1 MARGRKDWHKPRI
14 EALPPYAINVDT
26 LARWLI
32 IQCGSVREAR
42 KVVSDNANVL
52 HRRRR
57 PKVPPHIICA
67 LAEQIQET
75 RLSYRKRPMAMY
87 TAIQHAAKQ
96 LLKNNNDIK
105 AAVEAA
111 RRMIK
116 RGHWPIPTD

>member
-1 MARGRKDWHKPRI
+1 MVRGRKDWHEPHI
-14 EALPPYAINVDT
+14 EAMPPYAIDVDT

-52 HRRRR
+52 RRGYR
-57 PKVPPHIICA
+57 PPVPPHIVCA
-67 LAEQIQET
+67 LAEQIRKT
-75 RLSYRKRPMAMY
+75 KLSYRKQPMAMY

-96 LLKNNNDIK
+96 LLKNDNDIK

-116 RGHWPIPTD
+116 RGHWPIPTK